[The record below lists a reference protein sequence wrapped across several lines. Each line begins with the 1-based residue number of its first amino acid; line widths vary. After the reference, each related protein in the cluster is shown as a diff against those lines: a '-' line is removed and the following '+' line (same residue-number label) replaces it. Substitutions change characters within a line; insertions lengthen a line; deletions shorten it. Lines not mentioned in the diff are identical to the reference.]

1 MENKKK
7 YIPWIILII
16 VLVIIS
22 ICIIWYFYRPQ
33 KLDVIED
40 FPPTV
45 EGALTKEEI
54 ICRI

>member
-7 YIPWIILII
+7 YIPWVIFIVVLII
-16 VLVIIS
+16 SS
-22 ICIIWYFYRPQ
+22 IYIIWYFNKPK

-45 EGALTKEEI
+45 EGALTKEEV